1 MICLSG
7 NKQGADVLIEYLGR
21 TLDPVRTSELERH
34 LEECSDCRGLVGVWT
49 TLDEFTAPE
58 VSPDFDRR
66 LYARIAAEE
75 RTPWWSRMSW
85 KPAIPLA
92 ACAALVAGFL
102 LVRAPEP
109 TGPLKAR
116 FEPNKVESVNIE
128 QVEQAL
134 EDIDLLTPVRPGPA
148 GAM

>member
-1 MICLSG
+1 MICLSA

-21 TLDPVRTSELERH
+21 TLDPVRTAELERH
-34 LEECSDCRGLVGVWT
+34 FEECADCRGLVRVWT
-49 TLDEFTAPE
+49 ALDEWPAPE
-58 VSPDFDRR
+58 VSADFDQR

-75 RTPWWSRMSW
+75 RLPWWKKISW

-92 ACAALVAGFL
+92 ACATLIAGFFL
-102 LVRAPEP
+102 MRPPE
-109 TGPLKAR
+109 TTEQLKAKI
-116 FEPNKVESVNIE
+116 EPVNIE